1 MESRYP
7 QYAYYERSLVGD
19 LSMITIVSGFLSF
32 EGSMQAVM
40 KVKVPCFLLGCRL
53 LIPRIFLVWW
63 VIVFI
68 LKVSGK

>member
-1 MESRYP
+1 MNE
-7 QYAYYERSLVGD
+7 AFIKKLGWG